1 MSQPTIAQ
9 LESRLQQLE
18 QALHRQLAHHEQLCG
33 IVLRLQE
40 RLIARNDA
48 ALVPYDADVAH
59 ALERG
64 CQLVALPTPQ
74 EVPHA

>member
-9 LESRLQQLE
+9 LERRLHQLE
-18 QALHRQLAHHEQLCG
+18 QALQRQLSHHEQLCG

-48 ALVPYDADVAH
+48 ALAPYNADVLH

-64 CQLVALPTPQ
+64 CQPVPLPC
-74 EVPHA
+74 EELPHA